1 MQRPDHRDE
10 SAGQRD
16 QKLVERALGSN
27 EIDAFADLVERHQD
41 QAIATAYAFLGDR
54 AAAEDATQDAFI
66 EAWLH
71 LTSLRE
77 PAAFG
82 GWLRRIV
89 RSQCERIRRRTQ
101 NTVSI
106 ETKHATSVGTEPEGQ
121 SPFANR
127 ADDET
132 RAWLSDG
139 IARLSRPLRDAVSLF
154 YVADLRIAEIAE
166 VLDVETGTVK
176 KRLFDARR
184 QLRDFL
190 DDKELKVS
198 KEELETNRPSKDP
211 RFVERVADAL
221 RAVAAGDEPSVSDF
235 LADDPTIANA
245 QGPHPIWGG
254 QPQPLHVAAERGHVD
269 VARALIAHGAD
280 VNGTN
285 DEYDGWSPLMLAA
298 HGGRLGIHPRRAE
311 IVDALIGAGAEVDI
325 FAAALLDRRDDVRR
339 RLEADPAAATRTGP
353 AGATALHFARSG
365 VVARLLIDH
374 GAPVEAI
381 CGWGTTPL
389 ERASFCGTEGQDVAA
404 VLMDNGAVPHAVTLA
419 SLGEVDRLAALL
431 DADPETITDV
441 RKVEPSIVGTPLHGA
456 VAHGHVDVVA
466 LLLDRGADVDARA
479 DAGQTPLH
487 LAVSVSAA
495 LTEHLVVAGADTTLV
510 DHEHETAPIEWAR
523 FFAENLDQSNPEL
536 TRVIDYLESLE
547 DGPR

>member
-1 MQRPDHRDE
+1 MEKPDQRDE

-16 QKLVERALGSN
+16 QQLVERALGSK
-27 EIDAFADLVERHQD
+27 EIDAFADLVVRHQD
-41 QAIATAYAFLGDR
+41 QAIATAYALLGDR
-54 AAAEDATQDAFI
+54 ASAEDATQDAFI

-89 RSQCERIRRRTQ
+89 RSQCERIRRRTR
-101 NTVSI
+101 NTDSI
-106 ETKHATSVGTEPEGQ
+106 ETQHVSIGDESEGS
-121 SPFANR
+121 SPFAHR

-132 RAWLSDG
+132 RAWLSDR

-184 QLRDFL
+184 QLRGFVDN
-190 DDKELKVS
+190 KELKVS
-198 KEELETNRPSKDP
+198 KEELETNRPSKDS
-211 RFVERVADAL
+211 RFVESVAAAL
-221 RAVAAGDEPSVSDF
+221 RAVAAGDEPRVSEF
-235 LADDPTIANA
+235 LTGDPSIANA

-254 QPQPLHVAAERGHVD
+254 QPQPMHVAAERGHVE
-269 VARALIAHGAD
+269 VVRALIAHGAD

-298 HGGRLGIHPRRAE
+298 HGGRLGIHPRRDE
-311 IVDALIGAGAEVDI
+311 IVDALIDAGAEIDL
-325 FAAALLDRRDDVRR
+325 FAAALLDRVDDVRL
-339 RLEADPAAATRTGP
+339 RLEADPAAATKTGP

-365 VVARLLIDH
+365 EVARLLIEH
-374 GAPVEAI
+374 GASVEAI
-381 CGWGTTPL
+381 CGWRTTPL

-404 VLMDNGAVPHAVTLA
+404 VLMDSGAVPHASTLA
-419 SLGEVDRLAALL
+419 SLGDVERLAACL
-431 DADPETITDV
+431 DAEPGAISDV

-456 VAHGHVDVVA
+456 VAHGHVDAVA
-466 LLLDRGADVDARA
+466 LLLDRGADVNARA

-495 LTEHLVVAGADTTLV
+495 LTERLVTAGADTTLV

-523 FFAENLDQSNPEL
+523 FFADNLDQGNPEL

-547 DGPR
+547 DETR